1 MLKHV
6 QDLRLYATN
15 ISGLL
20 LPYER
25 LRVLPTPSTALTAL
39 SPATPPPG
47 TAVPDAG
54 STSPPHLTAGYTAAR
69 RKEGTETA
77 AAASPP
83 PSASASAPTSRRS
96 QAAPRVISRGP
107 AARERQTPSR
117 QGRLPAGAAT
127 AADGSG
133 LSRGRAATYSL
144 SAMIGAGRERAGAC
158 AGTTQA
164 ACLRGQGPA
173 LRKDP
178 AFGCPRRCRTAVRS
192 PGWPANACVASA
204 CGAFALDTEGTRG
217 AASRRTAQPC
227 VAPRSAPVCGKSPPA
242 AHCEHLRVFL
252 NLISPRSHQNY
263 NGEGK

>member
-6 QDLRLYATN
+6 QFIRYEHLGPAPALRAPASPPNPQHSPDCTQPRNSPTRHSRARCRLY
-15 ISGLL
+15 
-20 LPYER
+20 
-25 LRVLPTPSTALTAL
+25 LPTP
-39 SPATPPPG
+39 
-47 TAVPDAG
+47 
-54 STSPPHLTAGYTAAR
+54 PHRGYTAAR

-83 PSASASAPTSRRS
+83 PSASAPTSRRS
-96 QAAPRVISRGP
+96 QAAPRVTSRGP
-107 AARERQTPSR
+107 AARERQTPSL
-117 QGRLPAGAAT
+117 QGRLAAGAAT

-204 CGAFALDTEGTRG
+204 CGASRELSVLQPSMPRSTLRARG
-217 AASRRTAQPC
+217 AP
-227 VAPRSAPVCGKSPPA
+227 PPA
-242 AHCEHLRVFL
+242 AHHSPAWRPAARRCVGSLL
-252 NLISPRSHQNY
+252 PLLTANISACS
-263 NGEGK
+263 

>member
-54 STSPPHLTAGYTAAR
+54 YTSPSHLTAGYTAAR

-117 QGRLPAGAAT
+117 QGRLRAGAAT

-204 CGAFALDTEGTRG
+204 CGASRELSVLQPSMPRSTLRARG
-217 AASRRTAQPC
+217 AP
-227 VAPRSAPVCGKSPPA
+227 PPA
-242 AHCEHLRVFL
+242 AHHSPAWRPAARRCVGSLL
-252 NLISPRSHQNY
+252 PLLTANISACS
-263 NGEGK
+263 